1 MSSSYSVGLQN
12 VGSYQVAGRPWL
24 KDLSLGSGN
33 KVLLEFPSVTRE
45 IHICNDHNAQGTSH
59 VLEIMFCEPKRALN
73 FIGTPTT
80 YYQSDISSLALTE
93 ASISIWLNIETISIT
108 RLFEIIHSDGGST
121 RMQIHDIATPE
132 IRLFV
137 NDAQV
142 NVVLVAFPF
151 LNNEWIN
158 VTATIKDGESKLFI
172 NGQQIVPTN
181 QTSFS
186 DTLATLNLG
195 ADRTN
200 FDGVYDNAAI
210 FSRALTEAEVSEVYN
225 DGLFKDPRST
235 SISSDI
241 VGLWDFEDNQY
252 KNFYST
258 ADTTSIINDRISNNN
273 LSIIGNPADVEF
285 VDGQLIQNAE
295 ARHKFQLVGQE
306 QITMECKTKQVFLSC
321 PNGATVLSVCASL
334 TNIPASRMYELTG
347 PGIDE

>member
-12 VGSYQVAGRPWL
+12 VGSYQVAGVPWL
-24 KDLSLGSGN
+24 KDLSLAPGD
-33 KVLLEFPSVTRE
+33 KVLLEFPSVTRGL
-45 IHICNDHNAQGTSH
+45 HICNDHNSPAASH

-73 FIGTPTT
+73 FIGANAT

-93 ASISIWLNIETISIT
+93 ASISIWLNIETISVT
-108 RLFEIIHSDGGST
+108 RLFEIIHSNGGST
-121 RMQIHDIATPE
+121 RMQIHDIIAPE

-137 NDAQV
+137 NGAQV
-142 NVVLVAFPF
+142 NVSLVAFPF
-151 LNNEWIN
+151 SNNEWIN

-195 ADRTN
+195 ADTTN

-210 FSRALTEAEVSEVYN
+210 FSRALTEAEVTEVYN

-258 ADTTSIINDRISNNN
+258 PDTTSTINDRISNNN
-273 LSIIGNPADVEF
+273 LSINGSSANVEF

-295 ARHKFQLVGQE
+295 ARHKIQLVGQE

-334 TNIPASRMYELTG
+334 TNIPASRMYDLTG